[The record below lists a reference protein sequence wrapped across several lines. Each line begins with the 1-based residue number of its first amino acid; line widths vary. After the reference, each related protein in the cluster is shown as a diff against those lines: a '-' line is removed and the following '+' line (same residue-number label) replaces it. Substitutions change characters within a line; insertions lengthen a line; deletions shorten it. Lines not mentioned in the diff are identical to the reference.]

1 VVTSTAGLAGFG
13 GNCRPRG
20 GRSCTPVSFKY
31 AEIVSRRMPQTGQ
44 LLREHLHQAV
54 WRLLV
59 AFVKG
64 RVAFG

>member
-1 VVTSTAGLAGFG
+1 
-13 GNCRPRG
+13 
-20 GRSCTPVSFKY
+20 
-31 AEIVSRRMPQTGQ
+31 MPQTGQ